1 MQCVMGGGGGWR
13 GGVPQSVVSQVG
25 NRGIWDNCCGS
36 QSPVC
41 PGTNGELTRVENGN
55 L

>member
-36 QSPVC
+36 QSPVYLGAAAYRLSWKKG
-41 PGTNGELTRVENGN
+41 P
-55 L
+55 